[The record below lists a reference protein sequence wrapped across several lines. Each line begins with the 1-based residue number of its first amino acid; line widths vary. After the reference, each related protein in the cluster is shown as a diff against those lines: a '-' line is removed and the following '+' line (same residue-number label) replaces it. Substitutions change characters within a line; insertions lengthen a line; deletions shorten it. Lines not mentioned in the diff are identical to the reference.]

1 MALENAAIRTFD
13 LDYTNI
19 LASEPWVGENL
30 GAYTLPQ
37 ILSNL
42 SQTNGSICPDTRL
55 LIVGCPCQKLEQVS
69 INSTVT
75 QLVDYR
81 KHSFDGLFSDNRCDI
96 GETRSLEIN
105 QHSTL
110 N

>member
-1 MALENAAIRTFD
+1 MALENAAMRTFD

-19 LASEPWVGENL
+19 LASEFWVEENL

-37 ILSNL
+37 ILGNL
-42 SQTNGSICPDTRL
+42 PQTNGSICPNTRL
-55 LIVGCPCQKLEQVS
+55 LIVGRPCQKLEQVS
-69 INSTVT
+69 VNSTVT

-81 KHSFDGLFSDNRCDI
+81 KHSLDGLLSDDRCDI
-96 GETRSLEIN
+96 GETRSLVN
-105 QHSTL
+105 